1 MVMKVTK
8 DLLLQVRE
16 MMERKWDCIEIA
28 NRLNIDADDVRMMI
42 ELINNILT

>member
-1 MVMKVTK
+1 MVKVTR

-16 MMERKWDCIEIA
+16 MMERKWDCVEIA
-28 NRLNIDADDVRMMI
+28 HKLNIDPNDVRMMV

>member
-1 MVMKVTK
+1 MVKVTR

-28 NRLNIDADDVRMMI
+28 HKLNVEPDDIRIMM
-42 ELINNILT
+42 ELINNTLL

>member
-28 NRLNIDADDVRMMI
+28 NRLNIDADDVRIMI
-42 ELINNILT
+42 EIINNLFT

>member
-1 MVMKVTK
+1 MKVTR

-28 NRLNIDADDVRMMI
+28 NRLNIDADDVRI
-42 ELINNILT
+42 IIDLVNNIFT

>member
-1 MVMKVTK
+1 MKITR

-16 MMERKWDCIEIA
+16 MMERKWDCVEIA
-28 NRLNIDADDVRMMI
+28 HKLNIDPDDVRMMI

>member
-1 MVMKVTK
+1 MVKVTR

-16 MMERKWDCIEIA
+16 MMERKWDCVEIA
-28 NRLNIDADDVRMMI
+28 HKLNIDADDVRMMI